1 MRNDGPTARP
11 GLTMAILATAMLFTG
26 QAIAADP
33 GSSAVRYLE
42 VENDD
47 LTVPGIELR
56 VGQVEGMEIVNAQG
70 EVIGTVD
77 DILSGADGQIVAIS
91 TEVGGFLGIGDREVI
106 LGLDQIA
113 LRDGR
118 LATQLTNE
126 QLEKL
131 PHWD

>member
-1 MRNDGPTARP
+1 
-11 GLTMAILATAMLFTG
+11 MAILATAMLFTG

>member
-70 EVIGTVD
+70 E
-77 DILSGADGQIVAIS
+77 AI
-91 TEVGGFLGIGDREVI
+91 DRVEAHVS
-106 LGLDQIA
+106 A
-113 LRDGR
+113 
-118 LATQLTNE
+118 A
-126 QLEKL
+126 
-131 PHWD
+131 WAA